1 MKKAIQKIAE
11 LILLIC
17 LPLTIIS
24 CNDEDDVIDI
34 FTGKTWKMSRLTEN
48 SKNPP
53 QFYDGIWNSEKDRLK
68 SLEYLNRDGN
78 FTVIFEGSE
87 INGEV
92 DGTSVIV
99 HGINSTL
106 KGTWKANGKDNSI
119 KLYLKKSEG
128 SESDPLAKA
137 FMAAMQQVFQY
148 EGDINQLTLYY
159 QQDKNITRKIGFFKK

>member
-1 MKKAIQKIAE
+1 MKKTMKKIVGFF
-11 LILLIC
+11 LMVC
-17 LPLTIIS
+17 LALTMNN

-48 SKNPP
+48 RKNPP

-68 SLEYLNRDGN
+68 SMEYLNRDGN

-92 DGTSVIV
+92 DGSSVII

-106 KGTWKANGKDNSI
+106 RGTWKANGKNNSI
-119 KLYLKKSEG
+119 KLNLKKIEG
-128 SESDPLAKA
+128 SENDPLAKA
-137 FMAAMQQVFQY
+137 FMTAMQQVFQY
-148 EGDINQLTLYY
+148 EGDINQLTLFY
-159 QQDKNITRKIGFFKK
+159 QHDKNITRKIGFFKQ